1 MNLDATK
8 NALSCSLSQLK
19 TINFLKNINSLLDVI
34 DKAFSLFLVH
44 LFTTVIETFFFFFF
58 NESNSLS
65 KRKCFFFLLQNDQKH
80 SLTN

>member
-34 DKAFSLFLVH
+34 DKAFSLFVVH
-44 LFTTVIETFFFFFF
+44 LFITVIETFFSSSSSRNQIVYQ
-58 NESNSLS
+58 NENVFSFCCKMIKS
-65 KRKCFFFLLQNDQKH
+65 
-80 SLTN
+80 TV